1 MPVEIYPR
9 TLFQRVLRGWWLVVV
24 LMLLGG
30 VAGYLAHLSRPPV
43 YEGRAS
49 IAFAFDLARTGKIS
63 AAEEDMAM
71 GTLAAILYYPP
82 VPDQVIRI
90 ARIQGIDLE
99 SYPEWSKISLERKNY
114 LWVLRLRFS
123 NPQDAAALANIWI
136 EKAYGQLVEA
146 ARHSEQAE
154 GLRRSLEG
162 LESCL
167 QHMAVVEP
175 STAQCNWQ
183 SQGELQRELQA
194 LGERYLAEKQAARGL
209 IPAVSFTMS
218 ETAVPNPQPA
228 ANDRNSMVLAGALL
242 GFVFAAAALAGGL
255 VERISER
262 LHRDKPPAQPR

>member
-1 MPVEIYPR
+1 MPEEIFPR
-9 TLFQRVLRGWWLVVV
+9 TLFQRALRGWWLLVC

-30 VAGYLAHLSRPPV
+30 GAGYLAHLSRPPV

-49 IAFAFDLARTGKIS
+49 VVFAFDLARTGKIS
-63 AAEEDMAM
+63 AAEEDIAM
-71 GTLAAILYYPP
+71 GAASFIFQLSP
-82 VPDQVIRI
+82 VPEQVEAAARAQAI
-90 ARIQGIDLE
+90 ALE
-99 SYPEWSKISLERKNY
+99 SYPEWYKISMERKNY
-114 LWVLRLRFS
+114 LWVLRLRFT

-136 EKAYGQLVEA
+136 ENAYAQLVEA
-146 ARHSEQAE
+146 SRHSEQAE